1 MTRSTVRRDLIT
13 DAAIELV
20 ATSGM
25 RGLTHRAVDRRAG
38 LPEGSTSAYF
48 RTRKALVEGLVERL
62 AVQEQEEIVLDPD
75 DLAGGIARTVDSW
88 LVERNRTLARYAAML
103 EATHHPELRTILVHS
118 PRERATELARALGH
132 EDPETAGGHIMAFI
146 EGLLFYRLV
155 GGGSTSGPKPGTEE
169 SVRDLRRAVEK
180 ALRP

>member
-1 MTRSTVRRDLIT
+1 MRKDLIT
-13 DAAIELV
+13 DTAIQLV
-20 ATSGM
+20 AEQGM

-48 RTRKALVEGLVERL
+48 RTRKALVEGFVERL
-62 AVQEQEEIVLDPD
+62 AAQERIDTALDPAD
-75 DLAGGIARTVDSW
+75 VVGSIARTLDSW

-103 EATHHPELRTILVHS
+103 EATHHPELRSILVHS
-118 PRERATELARALGH
+118 PREQATALAKALGH
-132 EDPETAGGHIMAFI
+132 ENPERSGAHFTAFL

-155 GGGSTSGPKPGTEE
+155 GGGSTTGPAPGTEE
-169 SVRDLRRAVEK
+169 SVADLRDAVEK

>member
-1 MTRSTVRRDLIT
+1 MRRDLIT

-25 RGLTHRAVDRRAG
+25 RGLTHRAVDRLAG

-62 AVQEQEEIVLDPD
+62 AVQEQEEIVLDTD
-75 DLAGGIARTVDSW
+75 DLAGSLARTVDNW

-103 EATHHPELRTILVHS
+103 EATHHPELRSILVHS
-118 PRERATELARALGH
+118 PRARATELARALGH
-132 EDPETAGGHIMAFI
+132 EDPEASGGHIMAFL

-155 GGGSTSGPKPGTEE
+155 GGGSTSGPRPGTEE
-169 SVRDLRRAVEK
+169 SRRDLRKAVEK

>member
-1 MTRSTVRRDLIT
+1 MRKDLIT

-20 ATSGM
+20 AEQGM

-48 RTRKALVEGLVERL
+48 RTRKALVEGFVARL
-62 AVQEQEEIVLDPD
+62 AEQEQREIVLDPG
-75 DLAGGIARTVDSW
+75 DLAGGIAKTIDGW

-103 EATHHPELRTILVHS
+103 EATHHPELKTILVHS
-118 PRERATELARALGH
+118 PREQATALAEALGH
-132 EDPETAGGHIMAFI
+132 ADPERAGAHFTAFI

-155 GGGSTSGPKPGTEE
+155 GGGSTTGPTPGTEE
-169 SVRDLRRAVEK
+169 SVADLRNAVEK

>member
-1 MTRSTVRRDLIT
+1 MRKDLIT
-13 DAAIELV
+13 DAAIQLV
-20 ATSGM
+20 AEQGM

-48 RTRKALVEGLVERL
+48 RTRKALVEGFVERL
-62 AVQEQEEIVLDPD
+62 AAQERIDTALDPAD
-75 DLAGGIARTVDSW
+75 VAGSIARTLDSW

-103 EATHHPELRTILVHS
+103 EATHHPELRSILVHS
-118 PRERATELARALGH
+118 PREQATALAKALGH
-132 EDPETAGGHIMAFI
+132 QDPERSGAHFTAFL

-155 GGGSTSGPKPGTEE
+155 GGGSTTGPAPGTEE
-169 SVRDLRRAVEK
+169 SVADLRDAVEK

>member
-1 MTRSTVRRDLIT
+1 MRKDLIT
-13 DAAIELV
+13 DAAIQLV
-20 ATSGM
+20 AEQGM

-48 RTRKALVEGLVERL
+48 RTRKALVEGFVERL
-62 AVQEQEEIVLDPD
+62 AAQERIDTALDPAD
-75 DLAGGIARTVDSW
+75 VVGSIARTLDSW

-103 EATHHPELRTILVHS
+103 EATHHPELRSILVHS
-118 PRERATELARALGH
+118 PREQATALAKALGH
-132 EDPETAGGHIMAFI
+132 EDPERSGAHFTAFL

-155 GGGSTSGPKPGTEE
+155 GGGSTTGPAPGTEE
-169 SVRDLRRAVEK
+169 SVADLRAAVEK

>member
-1 MTRSTVRRDLIT
+1 MRKDLIT
-13 DAAIELV
+13 DAAIQLV
-20 ATSGM
+20 AEQGM

-48 RTRKALVEGLVERL
+48 RTRKALVEGFVERL
-62 AVQEQEEIVLDPD
+62 ADQERLDLALDPD
-75 DLAGGIARTVDSW
+75 DVAGSIARTLDSW

-103 EATHHPELRTILVHS
+103 EATHHPELRSILAHS
-118 PRERATELARALGH
+118 PREQATALAKALGH
-132 EDPETAGGHIMAFI
+132 EDPERSGAHFTAFL

-155 GGGSTSGPKPGTEE
+155 GGGSTTGPAPGTEE
-169 SVRDLRRAVEK
+169 SLRDLRAAVEK